1 MENISVLPQLWGCA
15 GLVDR
20 SFWWYESQL
29 REQEEQL
36 LGFDCF
42 VRTEMT
48 NLPLRL
54 FTLPEEAGG
63 DEYNGCWTQ
72 YLDKSSHIAH
82 IVSSLNLDLNLA
94 PLH

>member
-1 MENISVLPQLWGCA
+1 M
-15 GLVDR
+15 VDR

-48 NLPLRL
+48 NLTLRL

-63 DEYNGCWTQ
+63 D
-72 YLDKSSHIAH
+72 
-82 IVSSLNLDLNLA
+82 
-94 PLH
+94 